1 MGCSFSQKAKYLLSL
16 ISLTLLG
23 SLVLDNGVMSQS
35 DESPT
40 GLSRFTLSSD
50 WNQTINDPFQWW
62 LLPLFLRN
70 AECNRTFQRRDGFLT
85 WRCSFL
91 LSFSLGLDLQRPHL
105 ALSPHW
111 GCGRSLCYV
120 GKLNKNQTKPSML
133 SVGSMSQLIIPQKM
147 PVLVRNAW
155 FHFPA
160 EMKEGTGTPLP
171 LETEAPGNL
180 ALAGCTFAYLSGHL
194 IINLKKLLTDSLNTP
209 DIQLE
214 LPSLLA
220 PSLSPFIWALS
231 SFITYLY
238 STSPFADLGQYLS
251 FTSP

>member
-1 MGCSFSQKAKYLLSL
+1 MVTFAIVFEECWVQQDFSEERWFFNLEVLIFTELL
-16 ISLTLLG
+16 
-23 SLVLDNGVMSQS
+23 
-35 DESPT
+35 
-40 GLSRFTLSSD
+40 
-50 WNQTINDPFQWW
+50 
-62 LLPLFLRN
+62 
-70 AECNRTFQRRDGFLT
+70 
-85 WRCSFL
+85 
-91 LSFSLGLDLQRPHL
+91 PHL

-220 PSLSPFIWALS
+220 PSLSPFI
-231 SFITYLY
+231 
-238 STSPFADLGQYLS
+238 
-251 FTSP
+251 